1 MLAGIVKLVGSAR
14 PLLWLE
20 LIRPHH
26 WAKNLLL
33 FVPVL
38 TSFSIFDS
46 HSVVMTLVA
55 FLAFCFA
62 ASSGYV
68 LNDLV
73 DKSADQTHPLKAL
86 RSLASGAVTV
96 EMAVLVFGSLLAV
109 ALSIAYTVGSKF
121 FVLVIAYLFLTTAY
135 SLALKR
141 LFLADVVILATL
153 YVMRIVAGAVATDIP
168 ISFWLIAFAMPLFVS
183 LAVIKRCAEVVYIQ
197 QIGRTTL
204 PGRAYCSR
212 HLPLLWITGIG
223 SAVIAVVIFG
233 LFISYA
239 KTVEQYASPNLLFL
253 VAALFTAWLSSL
265 WFAAYRGRMGPDPVL
280 YVLKKGETLCYMALM
295 LGLTLVAQLIAI

>member
-1 MLAGIVKLVGSAR
+1 MVGSAR
-14 PLLWLE
+14 PLLWLA

-62 ASSGYV
+62 ASSGYI

-86 RSLASGAVTV
+86 RPLASGAVTV
-96 EMAVLVFGSLLAV
+96 EMAVIVFGSLLAV

-141 LFLADVVILATL
+141 LFLADIVILATL
-153 YVMRIVAGAVATDIP
+153 YVTRIVAGAVATDIP

-212 HLPLLWITGIG
+212 HLPLLWIIGIG
-223 SAVIAVVIFG
+223 SAVTAVVIFG

-265 WFAAYRGRMGPDPVL
+265 WFATYRGRVGPDPVL
-280 YVLKKGETLCYMALM
+280 YVLKKGETLCYLALM

>member
-1 MLAGIVKLVGSAR
+1 
-14 PLLWLE
+14 
-20 LIRPHH
+20 
-26 WAKNLLL
+26 
-33 FVPVL
+33 
-38 TSFSIFDS
+38 
-46 HSVVMTLVA
+46 MTLVA

-62 ASSGYV
+62 ASSGYI

-73 DKSADQTHPLKAL
+73 DKSADQAHPLKAL
-86 RSLASGAVTV
+86 RPLASGTITV
-96 EMAVLVFGSLLAV
+96 EMAVMVCGLLLAV
-109 ALSIAYTVGSKF
+109 ALLIATAVGIEF
-121 FVLVIAYLFLTTAY
+121 FGLLIAYLFLTTTY

-153 YVMRIVAGAVATDIP
+153 YVMRVVAGAVAIDIP
-168 ISFWLIAFAMPLFVS
+168 VSYWLIAFAMPLFVS

-197 QIGRTTL
+197 QIGRATL

-212 HLPLLWITGIG
+212 HLPLLWIIGIC

-265 WFAAYRGRMGPDPVL
+265 WFAAYRGRMGPDPVV
-280 YVLKKGETLCYMALM
+280 YVLKKRETLCYVTLM